1 MFMKSK
7 YFLVVNS
14 HKKADV
20 LFLNNVHTPYA
31 DISDIDLLTMNM
43 KREEILK
50 ATKIDFEKAQDC
62 DIYITRVREKSNHTF
77 ELKFYECIFKTSGVS
92 INELAKER
100 HMRVH
105 YNLSRKKGEAKKS
118 IDVGDSPEFQHV
130 SKILLD
136 GLLGNSNFLYSI
148 IQRKSFLNEHF
159 MNLLRELSLPS
170 NYNSMNYYN
179 YIYPEL
185 LKELK
190 AYKQIRGLFLEYKYF
205 KKQLQREKKTNRFH
219 SLYSSR
225 IFDYSDFF
233 YITWDNANRD
243 PQKHFFTEHLTQYPA
258 LSQDL
263 QLYAK
268 IDKIKRE
275 PFQNKELEHWY
286 FSGGTTAILEN
297 MDANDIYSCS
307 MEDLLRASIISEQD
321 YLDYLRAKQKQETR
335 KY

>member
-1 MFMKSK
+1 MKSK
-7 YFLVVNS
+7 YFLVVNY
-14 HKKADV
+14 HKKADT
-20 LFLNNVHTPYA
+20 LFLDDVHTPYA

-43 KREEILK
+43 TREEVLES
-50 ATKIDFEKAQDC
+50 AKIDAEKAQDC
-62 DIYITRVREKSNHTF
+62 DIYITRVRERANHTY
-77 ELKFYECIFKTSGVS
+77 ELKFYECIFKSPGIS
-92 INELAKER
+92 ISDLALER
-100 HMRVH
+100 HNRVYH
-105 YNLSRKKGEAKKS
+105 NLFKEKGEAKQS
-118 IDVGDSPEFQHV
+118 IEVKDALEFERIAHF
-130 SKILLD
+130 LLD
-136 GLLGNSNFLYSI
+136 GLLGNSTFLYSI
-148 IQRKSFLNEHF
+148 IQRKSFLNDHF

-179 YIYPEL
+179 YIYPQL
-185 LKELK
+185 LNELK
-190 AYKQIRGLFLEYKYF
+190 SYKQIRGLFLEYKYF

-233 YITWDNANRD
+233 YITWDNANHD
-243 PQKHFFTEHLTQYPA
+243 PQKHFFTEHLTQYPT